1 MAIALLLE
9 QTCGEVFQ
17 TANVNWMDSSRDPVN
32 VKKLVG
38 AQKSVWS
45 RLANPKRFSIE

>member
-38 AQKSVWS
+38 AQKVYGADW
-45 RLANPKRFSIE
+45 PIQKDFQ